1 MDYTA
6 YVRNRITELRM
17 KKGASEYEMSL
28 SLGMNRNYIQGI
40 TSGRALPS
48 MKQFLSICDYFEI
61 TPMQF
66 FDGDGLYPQ
75 LVREMMDEMRE
86 LDDEDLSLLLTIIRH
101 LKRGKA

>member
-40 TSGRALPS
+40 PSGRALPS

-66 FDGDGLYPQ
+66 FDGDRLYPQ